1 MLCKLYYV
9 AAQKRVEMTYK
20 RVGMVMARDALTG
33 TRIRERRT
41 MGGVKQSDLA
51 RQIGISAS
59 YLNLIEHNRRRI
71 GGKLLLDIAAALDV
85 EPTVLSEGAEAAL
98 IASLQEAAQRAQLP
112 DVESER
118 AEEFAG
124 RFPGWADALAA
135 AHRKIADLEHTV
147 ESLSDRLAHDPELAA
162 SVHEVLSTAASIRS
176 TASILAEDKT
186 ITEEWRNRFHT
197 NIDADSRRLADSA
210 KALVGFLDAETG
222 EAAPSGSPQEEVA
235 QFLASHDYG
244 FASLEDGSGNAER
257 LVAEAPELI
266 SAQSRHLAR
275 SVLERVVQDSALVG
289 MADLKAALAA
299 DGPDV
304 IVLANHFGVSVPCMM
319 RRLASVPGRE
329 AGLVVSDRAGSLLFR
344 KDIEGFTVPRHGA
357 ACPLWPLFQV
367 MGQPGQV
374 IRTRVQMPSR
384 DGAIF
389 DCVAAAE
396 AVGPI
401 VFNAPPLL
409 EATMLVLPL
418 PDVPVAHDIPV
429 EDIGP
434 ACRICPRGGC
444 PGRREPSILS
454 DGFGGF

>member
-1 MLCKLYYV
+1 
-9 AAQKRVEMTYK
+9 
-20 RVGMVMARDALTG
+20 MARDALTG

-41 MGGVKQSDLA
+41 MGRLKQSDLA

-71 GGKLLLDIAAALDV
+71 GGKLLLDIAAALGV

-98 IASLQEAAQRAQLP
+98 IASLQEAAQRANMS
-112 DVESER
+112 DSESGR

-135 AHRKIADLEHTV
+135 AHRKIADLERTV
-147 ESLSDRLAHDPELAA
+147 ETLSDRLAHDPELAA

-197 NIDADSRRLADSA
+197 NIDADSRRLADSS

-235 QFLASHDYG
+235 QFLAAHDYG
-244 FASLEDGSGNAER
+244 FVSLEDGSGSVDS
-257 LVAEAPELI
+257 LVSGAPELV
-266 SAQSRHLAR
+266 SVQSRHLAR
-275 SVLERVVQDSALVG
+275 TVLNRVVQDSAQVG
-289 MADLKAALAA
+289 MTDLQAALAE
-299 DGPDV
+299 DGVDV
-304 IVLANHFGVSVPCMM
+304 IALSDRFGVSVPHMM
-319 RRLASVPGRE
+319 RRLAAVPGLD

-344 KDIEGFTVPRHGA
+344 KDIEGFTIPRHGA

-374 IRTRVQMPSR
+374 IRARVQMPSR
-384 DGAIF
+384 DGVVF
-389 DCVAAAE
+389 DCFAAAE
-396 AVGPI
+396 PVGPV
-401 VFNAPPLL
+401 VFNAPRLL
-409 EATMLVLPL
+409 EAAMLILPV
-418 PDVPVAHDIPV
+418 PDSPTAGDVPVQ
-429 EDIGP
+429 DIGP

-444 PGRREPSILS
+444 AGRREPSILS

>member
-1 MLCKLYYV
+1 
-9 AAQKRVEMTYK
+9 
-20 RVGMVMARDALTG
+20 MARDALTG
-33 TRIRERRT
+33 TRIRERRA
-41 MGGVKQSDLA
+41 MGGLKQSDLA

-71 GGKLLLDIAAALDV
+71 GGKLLLDIAAALSV

-98 IASLQEAAQRAQLP
+98 IASLQEAAQRARLP

-135 AHRKIADLEHTV
+135 AHRKIADLERTV
-147 ESLSDRLAHDPELAA
+147 ETLSDRLAHDPELAA

-186 ITEEWRNRFHT
+186 ITDDWRDRFHA
-197 NIDADSRRLADSA
+197 NIDADSRRLADSS
-210 KALVGFLDAETG
+210 KALVGFLDTETG

-235 QFLASHDYG
+235 QFLEAHDYG
-244 FASLEDGSGNAER
+244 FAALEDGSDTPDHI
-257 LVAEAPELI
+257 VAEAPQLV

-275 SVLERVVQDSALVG
+275 TVLERVVADSAQVP
-289 MADLKAALAA
+289 MKALKSALAEA
-299 DGPDV
+299 GPDV
-304 IVLANHFGVSVPCMM
+304 IALANRFSVTVPHMM
-319 RRLASVPGRE
+319 RRLAAVPGLD
-329 AGLVVSDRAGSLLFR
+329 AGLVVADRAGSLLFR
-344 KDIEGFTVPRHGA
+344 KDLAGFTIPRHGA

-367 MGQPGQV
+367 MGQAGQV
-374 IRTRVQMPSR
+374 IRTRVQMPTR
-384 DGAIF
+384 DGAVF
-389 DCVAAAE
+389 DCFAAAE
-396 AVGPI
+396 PAGPI
-401 VFNAPPLL
+401 VLNAPPLL
-409 EATMLVLPL
+409 EATMLVLPV
-418 PDVPVAHDIPV
+418 PDAPVDAGV
-429 EDIGP
+429 AVQDIGP

>member
-1 MLCKLYYV
+1 
-9 AAQKRVEMTYK
+9 
-20 RVGMVMARDALTG
+20 
-33 TRIRERRT
+33 
-41 MGGVKQSDLA
+41 MGRLKQSDLA

-71 GGKLLLDIAAALDV
+71 GGKLLLDIAAALGV

-98 IASLQEAAQRAQLP
+98 IASLQEAAQRANMS
-112 DVESER
+112 DSESGR

-135 AHRKIADLEHTV
+135 AHRKIADLERTV
-147 ESLSDRLAHDPELAA
+147 ETLSDRLAHDPELAA

-197 NIDADSRRLADSA
+197 NIDADSRRLADSS

-235 QFLASHDYG
+235 QFLAAHDYG
-244 FASLEDGSGNAER
+244 FVSLEDGSGSVDN
-257 LVAEAPELI
+257 LVSVAPELV
-266 SAQSRHLAR
+266 SVQSRHLAR
-275 SVLERVVQDSALVG
+275 TVLNRVVQDSAQVG
-289 MADLKAALAA
+289 MTDLQAALAE
-299 DGPDV
+299 DGVDV
-304 IVLANHFGVSVPCMM
+304 IALSDRFGVSVPHMM
-319 RRLASVPGRE
+319 RRLAAVPGLD

-344 KDIEGFTVPRHGA
+344 KDIEGFTIPRHGA

-374 IRTRVQMPSR
+374 IRARVQMPSR
-384 DGAIF
+384 DGVVF
-389 DCVAAAE
+389 DCFAAAE
-396 AVGPI
+396 PVGPV

-409 EATMLVLPL
+409 EAAMLILPV
-418 PDVPVAHDIPV
+418 PDSPTADDVPVQ
-429 EDIGP
+429 DIGP

-444 PGRREPSILS
+444 AGRREPSILS